1 MRRLLKAARGKLR
14 QTGGQTFIL
23 VMTVTA
29 LATVLGIMAMSGAL
43 LSIRLYGTKRIS
55 DKNFYKLEMV
65 EGEVKAGLTRDV
77 TDFYFISMYNWQQAD
92 EEPEDTEETA
102 DAENPEDTGDA
113 ADTEA
118 PEDTEDTA
126 DTEDTEDAED
136 EADQEDPAGDE
147 TAEGEDTS
155 EVIGPDL
162 LATTGP
168 QAPAE
173 WFLRNRVGI
182 FDPSIYEASNKIQMD
197 TRKEAGLRLM
207 ETYLS
212 GLSSSVTAEGTRSI
226 TSEKTEILSVRVED
240 IRVNPDGTLIL
251 QGVHLILTN
260 YERDARS
267 EISCDMVIRAP
278 AEITTVDEV
287 VRFENWERIG

>member
-1 MRRLLKAARGKLR
+1 MRRLFKGARGKLR

-92 EEPEDTEETA
+92 EELEDTEETA
-102 DAENPEDTGDA
+102 DAENPEDTEDT
-113 ADTEA
+113 ADTE
-118 PEDTEDTA
+118 EQEETEDTA
-126 DTEDTEDAED
+126 DTEDAEGTGEQEDFADDEAADGEDA
-136 EADQEDPAGDE
+136 
-147 TAEGEDTS
+147 S

-182 FDPSIYEASNKIQMD
+182 FDPSIYETSSKIQMD